1 VKEDALYTG
10 MEIRFAVN
18 EVEFILSVVKERT
31 RRALYG

>member
-1 VKEDALYTG
+1 VK
-10 MEIRFAVN
+10 IRFAVN